1 MSILFNKYTTDLL
14 ISLLKSYNNFISE
27 RKVYYIY
34 SNSAKLLN
42 CFHLEEPNATHG
54 KTATKYE
61 LIAINAKKKSLIYF
75 IEWVKI
81 YKLCFINC
89 EITPSGMEE
98 IDTYIDLA
106 TNINININIDTHNLK
121 IIVPPLDVNHSFLEK
136 YTILN
141 NIFKDYCKNCK
152 NIQKSIESNAL
163 LCAKLDIINYKKN
176 IILKTTI
183 NNNDI
188 HIIQLFNDKYTRYK
202 TALYNGNNTYIE
214 LYHKCF
220 KSYFLHKHTIIHYH
234 KLYQSTKTQN
244 KRKNENNKVPLKL
257 KKYKNL

>member
-1 MSILFNKYTTDLL
+1 M
-14 ISLLKSYNNFISE
+14 
-27 RKVYYIY
+27 
-34 SNSAKLLN
+34 
-42 CFHLEEPNATHG
+42 
-54 KTATKYE
+54 
-61 LIAINAKKKSLIYF
+61 
-75 IEWVKI
+75 IE
-81 YKLCFINC
+81 
-89 EITPSGMEE
+89 
-98 IDTYIDLA
+98 
-106 TNINININIDTHNLK
+106 NIDN
-121 IIVPPLDVNHSFLEK
+121 SFLEK

-214 LYHKCF
+214 LYHKFDYKDETASDKIDVIDINYASRNYHRNSPEF
-220 KSYFLHKHTIIHYH
+220 KEDIKILQ
-234 KLYQSTKTQN
+234 KLLGIEKLNPITKN
-244 KRKNENNKVPLKL
+244 
-257 KKYKNL
+257 